1 MPVWLE
7 VLLNVVGYAGFV
19 GMAVFNNAAE
29 ETTDGQPRPHCCV
42 S

>member
-19 GMAVFNNAAE
+19 GIAMFNNAAE
-29 ETTDGQPRPHCCV
+29 KPAAGQPRPRCCV